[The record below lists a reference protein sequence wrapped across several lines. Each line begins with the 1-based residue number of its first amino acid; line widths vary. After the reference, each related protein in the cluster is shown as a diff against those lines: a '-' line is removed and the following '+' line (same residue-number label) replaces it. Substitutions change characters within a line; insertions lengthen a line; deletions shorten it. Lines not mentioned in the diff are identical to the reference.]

1 MTIARSLFA
10 VSAIATLALSG
21 AAQAHP
27 RLLSSTP
34 KVGAAVAR
42 PHMIQLKFSERLI
55 GPMTGADVVTTAMP
69 PMPGMV
75 GRPAVK
81 IAGFATTLAAD
92 GKTLTLSRKAALP
105 AGGYQVVWHAV
116 STDTRGVAGRFAF
129 SVK

>member
-55 GPMTGADVVTTAMP
+55 GPMTGADVVTT

-75 GRPAVK
+75 GRPSVK
-81 IAGFATTLAAD
+81 MAGFATTLGAD

-105 AGGYQVVWHAV
+105 AGGYQVVWRAV
-116 STDTRGVAGRFAF
+116 STDTHRVAGRFAF